1 MTLLFTRLHR
11 KPQESLS
18 REFYLNIYVSVSRYF
33 TTQFKCGAYLLC
45 VELAEPGIEDGVS
58 WDLRFEA
65 PKDGGPIPADCGMLG
80 ELGATGG

>member
-1 MTLLFTRLHR
+1 MGGWLDRGGGEGGVQVEWGTGQWLELRGVGC
-11 KPQESLS
+11 
-18 REFYLNIYVSVSRYF
+18 IWD
-33 TTQFKCGAYLLC
+33 GLLC